1 MAASNAHLAMGVV
14 GAAIIGILGFFSSKS
29 LHLASPDVR
38 LIPAVIGFVGLS
50 HICERIG
57 GIEGEILFG
66 LRRFDITNLISIA
79 AIVLEFGGIVVL
91 LAAGKSLAYVA
102 AWHALVAAA
111 AAYASYAAVARLEP
125 LYRLRM
131 GRIEWGTLRPNIAF
145 SLFTQFAEAARGFL
159 WQAPPLVIGLVLGST
174 SVVPYHIG
182 RRIPQMINALY
193 MRASAVFFPAV
204 SEHAHRK
211 NKAAIG
217 EILEV
222 GTRWIVV
229 WALPLC
235 VGLWIVAPKLL
246 PAWIGT
252 VPPGTVLVLRLITAA
267 VFAEAVAAASIQ
279 LLWALG
285 AMRTIF
291 IIPASV
297 LIASLALSLALLPR
311 MGVAGVGWGLSLPM
325 ALGAAVF
332 LYLAARACGIR
343 PGGLLITSFEGLL
356 LPVVICM
363 AISFGIIHF
372 SGQGW
377 GGVIGATIGGGM
389 GYLVSFWLAGAR
401 EEETILLCQGVE
413 TPMTAGRFLYTR
425 MRRLLAR
432 VGFLRSGYYLLLAI
446 REALLDSPARGRA
459 ELNHE
464 FEPRE
469 DPWDYA
475 TVSCQRDRIRS
486 EVEMLDAVCGA
497 SGFGNA
503 LEVGCA
509 EGIFTEMLAP
519 RCESLLAVDISRV
532 ALNRAKLRL
541 SGHERIRF
549 AEWDLRVDR
558 MPDTYDLI
566 VMIHALEYIR
576 NPLYVRRARA
586 KLVDALRPGGY
597 LLIGTMKVAELYE
610 DAWWGRYF
618 LRSGKRINTFFAQ
631 HTALRVVQTAEFHL
645 GKDNIAYDV
654 LLQKVS

>member
-1 MAASNAHLAMGVV
+1 
-14 GAAIIGILGFFSSKS
+14 
-29 LHLASPDVR
+29 
-38 LIPAVIGFVGLS
+38 
-50 HICERIG
+50 
-57 GIEGEILFG
+57 
-66 LRRFDITNLISIA
+66 
-79 AIVLEFGGIVVL
+79 
-91 LAAGKSLAYVA
+91 
-102 AWHALVAAA
+102 
-111 AAYASYAAVARLEP
+111 
-125 LYRLRM
+125 
-131 GRIEWGTLRPNIAF
+131 
-145 SLFTQFAEAARGFL
+145 
-159 WQAPPLVIGLVLGST
+159 
-174 SVVPYHIG
+174 
-182 RRIPQMINALY
+182 
-193 MRASAVFFPAV
+193 
-204 SEHAHRK
+204 
-211 NKAAIG
+211 
-217 EILEV
+217 
-222 GTRWIVV
+222 
-229 WALPLC
+229 
-235 VGLWIVAPKLL
+235 
-246 PAWIGT
+246 
-252 VPPGTVLVLRLITAA
+252 
-267 VFAEAVAAASIQ
+267 
-279 LLWALG
+279 
-285 AMRTIF
+285 
-291 IIPASV
+291 
-297 LIASLALSLALLPR
+297 
-311 MGVAGVGWGLSLPM
+311 
-325 ALGAAVF
+325 
-332 LYLAARACGIR
+332 
-343 PGGLLITSFEGLL
+343 
-356 LPVVICM
+356 
-363 AISFGIIHF
+363 
-372 SGQGW
+372 
-377 GGVIGATIGGGM
+377 
-389 GYLVSFWLAGAR
+389 
-401 EEETILLCQGVE
+401 
-413 TPMTAGRFLYTR
+413 
-425 MRRLLAR
+425 